1 MARSSW
7 ARTCWRLLCSPLL
20 ASVAAAAVGVT
31 PWGVLRSGEDAF
43 FALLVWGVEDAAG
56 LERARSLGFNTV
68 VLAAPA
74 GGGGAEGADELW
86 EAAERAGMW
95 VVAAGLPGC
104 CAGPQVGETGP
115 GAFVEALASS
125 CLWLRGR
132 SGLLGYHLGPP
143 LPALSAGSPRRLEAS
158 CRVLRALDPAHPLS
172 LSVGADP
179 AVVGD
184 QGAPVDLLWI
194 GPAAP
199 DGSPGALLRA
209 HGRAHAGGAHAR
221 IHLLGLGDARERPSG
236 EALLCDAFAGLIAG
250 AAGLGAGPL
259 GALEGGDA
267 LAEAMRGVNGLVR
280 EMEPLLLLPPSPTQR
295 LSVRSLGGEA
305 AARLLWDG
313 ERYVVLAVNLSR
325 DEASHITCTL
335 AFPCLEPGAPLLG
348 GEGVASHDRRTFEG
362 TLPPLSVAA
371 WTLPLREE
379 PRLEGVSLLVDLYE
393 AGDPHLFRV
402 DVLNNTSLTLS
413 PAALSWSLEHLVGG
427 EWVTVDAG
435 EAPVEVVPR
444 SAVGRTFASS
454 VPPRIA
460 AEDGGWSLSAALRC
474 GDEILAYNVRTGNK
488 WSMAAPGYAA
498 EGELWMPEG
507 AAGGRILGLRARRGA
522 SDLVGVYP
530 SWEAPA
536 LSKPAFETDERGDW
550 ILFADRVP
558 VDLQVEHVDL
568 FGIIRGAE
576 VEVPML
582 VQAPVRPAVEVEPQD
597 LLVIRRGEFSVGAYL
612 RVVNNAPLPV
622 SRLEVYGDWLRKG
635 EALTLEPGENRLL
648 LGWELPEL
656 PLGPVGLPLF
666 FTQGGRAFLR
676 VTQRAVVAHPVP
688 LREVA
693 VDGDLDE
700 WEGVTP
706 IPSVLEGAR
715 VRLGWTED
723 GLLLGVEAP
732 FGLAV
737 GLFPGEAYYSGG
749 LARRDLWPL
758 GTWVWVGEGC
768 ETPSGVEE
776 ALPGGALLPWPEVG
790 AAGPRGCEVCVPW
803 GRLGVRPRPGA
814 LLAVG
819 LVPLSLPLG
828 EVDLIPAVL
837 DSAGSLTIS
846 RGAI

>member
-1 MARSSW
+1 MVRSSW
-7 ARTCWRLLCSPLL
+7 ARTCWRSLCSLLL
-20 ASVAAAAVGVT
+20 APVAAAAVSVT

-43 FALLVWGVEDAAG
+43 FALLVWGVEDAAA

-74 GGGGAEGADELW
+74 GGEGAEGLW
-86 EAAERAGMW
+86 EAAEGAGMW

-104 CAGPQVGETGP
+104 SAGPQAEEMGP
-115 GAFVEALASS
+115 GALVEALTST

-132 SGLLGYHLGPP
+132 PGLLGYHLSPP
-143 LPALSAGSPRRLEAS
+143 LAGPALTAGSDRRLEVS
-158 CRVLRALDPAHPLS
+158 CRLLRALDPVHPLS
-172 LSVGADP
+172 LSVGTDP
-179 AVVGD
+179 GVVGD
-184 QGAPVDLLWI
+184 QGPPVDLFWI

-199 DGSPGALLRA
+199 GSSPGALLRA
-209 HGRAHAGGAHAR
+209 HERAQAGEAHAR

-259 GALEGGDA
+259 EALAGEDA
-267 LAEAMRGVNGLVR
+267 LAEAVREINGLVR
-280 EMEPLLLLPPSPTQR
+280 EMEPLLLLPLSPAQR

-313 ERYVVLAVNLSR
+313 ERYVVLAANLSR
-325 DEASHITCTL
+325 DEASRITCTL
-335 AFPCLEPGAPLLG
+335 AFPCLEPGAPVLG
-348 GEGVASHDRRTFEG
+348 GEGVASHDGRTFEG

-379 PRLEGVSLLVDLYE
+379 PRFEGLSLLVDPYG
-393 AGDPHLFRV
+393 AGDPHLLRV

-413 PAALSWSLEHLVGG
+413 PATLSWSLEHLVGG
-427 EWVTVDAG
+427 DWVTVDAG
-435 EAPVEVVPR
+435 EVPVRVVPR
-444 SAVGRTFASS
+444 SAVRRTFASL

-460 AEDGGWSLSAALRC
+460 TEDGSWSLSAALRC
-474 GDEILAYNVRTGNK
+474 GDEVVAYNVRAGNE

-498 EGELWMPEG
+498 EGELWAPDG
-507 AAGGRILGLRARRGA
+507 ATGGRILGLRARRGA
-522 SDLVGVYP
+522 AELVGVYP

-536 LSKPAFETDERGDW
+536 LSKPALETDEEGEW

-558 VDLQVEHVDL
+558 ADLQVEYVDL

-582 VQAPVRPAVEVEPQD
+582 VQAAITPAVEVEPQE
-597 LLVIRRGEFSVGAYL
+597 LLVIRQGELSVGAYL

-622 SRLEVYGDWLRKG
+622 SRLEVHGDWLRKG
-635 EALTLEPGENRLL
+635 EELALQPGESRLL
-648 LGWELPEL
+648 VGWELPGL

-688 LREVA
+688 LREVV
-693 VDGDLDE
+693 VDGNLDE
-700 WEGVTP
+700 WEGVALV
-706 IPSVLEGAR
+706 PSALEGAR
-715 VRLGWTED
+715 VRLGWTEG

-749 LARRDLWPL
+749 LAPQDLWPL
-758 GTWVWVGEGC
+758 GAWVWVGEGR
-768 ETPSGVEE
+768 EVPFGLEE
-776 ALPGGALLPWPEVG
+776 ALPGGAVLPWPELG
-790 AAGPRGCEVCVPW
+790 AAGSRGWEVRVPW
-803 GRLGVRPRPGA
+803 ERLGVRPRSGA